1 MQVIQMVKRRSL
13 STKIILKLSVILA
26 VIMVA
31 AVIATYSGMKY
42 YYINYYYLDK
52 SEDIALTV
60 KSQIE
65 SLLQNEIDSGRHTL
79 EELMTEDY
87 RELSVEECLEIWSDP
102 VDRGKFTDE
111 YLQKIFKN
119 VDTKIPGKTEN
130 YRRYMTKYA
139 EDKDLGRRFR
149 AITDGFLTI
158 KPKGLLFAA
167 TIDRNGFVPFH
178 HGENSMKIT
187 GDFKKDVMQCRTN
200 RKWDYLAKGI
210 DPAGIKKS
218 YYKRDTGAEGV
229 MVSVPVYIGK
239 NYWGGILVAY
249 DIKDIYARIYN
260 AAAVVIAIIFLG
272 ASIIF
277 TSTNFMIKRSLKPVT
292 AISGILSEVAKGD
305 FTHKVDFESN
315 DEIGE
320 IARSANKMIEQSTK
334 TLDYLKGAAASLAAS
349 SEELTATSVS
359 LGTSSGEQVHSVRT
373 ISAELNLVLDSISET
388 TEYIGEQVNDISKAA
403 DSVSGLEDMSNKI
416 VDNMRKVKEQS
427 DESII
432 TARKGDEMGSSASQ
446 AMSLIVDSS
455 QKISEM
461 VNMIN
466 DISDQINLLSL
477 NASIEAARAGEAGRG
492 FAVVAEE
499 IGKLADKTSS
509 QVKEIHALSTEISSS
524 VQKGSDMVTSIRSA
538 ISGIMA
544 NISANSKSIEDI
556 AVLTEQQAKNHY
568 LIKNTMKNLEEK
580 SHNII
585 EVANFQMSNSVSMKE
600 AMNRIKDFATETAS
614 GSEEIAASSEELSS
628 RAEDLSQLIE
638 KFKTS
643 DDVDTSKEFFPAKK
657 GKKDV

>member
-1 MQVIQMVKRRSL
+1 MIKKRSL
-13 STKIILKLSVILA
+13 STKIILKLSVVMA
-26 VIMVA
+26 VIMVVA
-31 AVIATYSGMKY
+31 IIATYSGMKY

-52 SEDIALTV
+52 SEDVAYTV

-65 SLLQNEIDSGRHTL
+65 SLFQNEIDSGRHTV

-87 RELSVEECLEIWSDP
+87 RELSINECLELWSDP
-102 VDRGKFTDE
+102 ADKDKFTDE

-119 VDTKIPGKTEN
+119 VDTKVPGKTEN
-130 YRRYMTKYA
+130 YKRFMTKYS
-139 EDKDLGRRFR
+139 EDKDLGKRFR
-149 AITDGFLTI
+149 SITDGFLTM

-178 HGENSMKIT
+178 HGENSRNIT
-187 GDFKKDVMQCRTN
+187 GDFKKDVTLCRTN

-229 MVSVPVYIGK
+229 MVTVPVYIGK
-239 NYWGGILVAY
+239 DFWGGILVAY
-249 DIKDIYARIYN
+249 DIKDIYKKIYN
-260 AAAVVIAIIFLG
+260 AAAVMIMILLSVGIVIFMGINI
-272 ASIIF
+272 
-277 TSTNFMIKRSLKPVT
+277 MIKRSLRPIVR
-292 AISGILSEVAKGD
+292 ISDILSEVAKGD
-305 FTHKVDFESN
+305 FTHKIDFDSN
-315 DEIGE
+315 DEIGD
-320 IARSANKMIEQSTK
+320 IAKSANRMIDQSTK

-359 LGTSSGEQVHSVRT
+359 LGNSSGEQVHSVRS

-388 TEYIGEQVNDISKAA
+388 TEYIGEQVKEISEAA

-416 VDNMRKVKEQS
+416 VDNMKMVKVQS

-432 TARKGDEMGSSASQ
+432 TARKGDEMGSSAAA
-446 AMSLIVDSS
+446 AMNLIVDSS

-461 VNMIN
+461 VSMIN

-477 NASIEAARAGEAGRG
+477 NASIEAARAGDAGRG

-509 QVKEIHALSTEISSS
+509 QVKEIHALSNEISSS
-524 VQKGSDMVTSIRSA
+524 VQTGSNMVTSIRTA
-538 ISGIMA
+538 ISGIMT

-556 AVLTEQQAKNHY
+556 AALTEQQAQNHF
-568 LIKNTMKNLEEK
+568 LIKKTMKNLEEK

-585 EVANFQMSNSVSMKE
+585 EVANFQMSNSESMKE
-600 AMNRIKDFATETAS
+600 AMNRIKDFASETAA

-638 KFKTS
+638 GFKTRE
-643 DDVDTSKEFFPAKK
+643 DIETEREFNPY
-657 GKKDV
+657 KKDLKPVA